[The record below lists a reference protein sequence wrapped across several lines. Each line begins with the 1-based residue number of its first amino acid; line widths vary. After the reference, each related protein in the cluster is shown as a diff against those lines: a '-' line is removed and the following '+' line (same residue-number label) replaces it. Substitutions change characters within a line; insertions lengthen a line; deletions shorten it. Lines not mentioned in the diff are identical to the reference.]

1 MKIEITEDE
10 ISEIEFV
17 LLIASE
23 STKKLEINWE
33 IIDKFL
39 AKTKKK

>member
-1 MKIEITEDE
+1 MKIEITKEE
-10 ISEIEFV
+10 ISKIEFA

-23 STKKLEINWE
+23 SPKKLEINWG